1 MKRSASASNGCPA
14 KRRQRDVWAVPLPR
28 QIQIGSFCTGSG
40 ISDRELG
47 KSLHRLHNHRFT
59 CDKSH
64 HCRAL
69 IAANLVVDIQYTDT
83 ATAYR
88 DAPDSDIFFSGF
100 PCQPFSNSGV
110 GGALSDDRGCVILH
124 IIMYLKRVMP
134 RIFILENV
142 PGLLTH
148 HGEVFAAIL
157 EQLKALK
164 DRFGDRYFVSWRLL
178 NSMRHG
184 GVPQNRERI
193 YIVGIKRCHRR
204 LTFAWPDEIPCIPLS
219 DMWDTDRV
227 ALRTYRRYPFP
238 TLVVPEKCVMNA
250 MTKILNKAEEDGEK
264 PHSYDVIVD
273 IGTSSSSVG
282 FGHSP
287 TLTRSRCLCMDYWS
301 MRHASKL
308 TLSEMMRLQGFP
320 DDVVIPRNVTRNQMA
335 GMVGDAFTIPLAQR
349 VLKAAVQAAECLD
362 Q

>member
-1 MKRSASASNGCPA
+1 MVILQNADSVMFGQCRCHGKSKLAASALA
-14 KRRQRDVWAVPLPR
+14 QVFLP
-28 QIQIGSFCTGSG
+28 SMPCS
-40 ISDRELG
+40 
-47 KSLHRLHNHRFT
+47 HRCEPCCGYPVYDN
-59 CDKSH
+59 
-64 HCRAL
+64 
-69 IAANLVVDIQYTDT
+69 

-88 DAPDSDIFFSGF
+88 DAPGSDIFLTGF

-124 IIMYLKRVMP
+124 IIMYLKRAMP

-142 PGLLTH
+142 PGRLTH
-148 HGEVFAAIL
+148 HGEVFAATL

-204 LTFAWPDEIPCIPLS
+204 LTFSWPDEIPCIPLS

-250 MTKILNKAEEDGEK
+250 MSKILNKAEEDG
-264 PHSYDVIVD
+264 
-273 IGTSSSSVG
+273 
-282 FGHSP
+282 
-287 TLTRSRCLCMDYWS
+287 
-301 MRHASKL
+301 
-308 TLSEMMRLQGFP
+308 
-320 DDVVIPRNVTRNQMA
+320 
-335 GMVGDAFTIPLAQR
+335 
-349 VLKAAVQAAECLD
+349 
-362 Q
+362 